1 MNKPIC
7 YRFSCLGLLWLLA
20 GALVVTSSCKKE
32 GVAKPPAADTTAAQ
46 LMILQ
51 PNPFQRPVDLY
62 SVYMDT
68 AKLNA
73 APVAWPGLT
82 RYVKAPPGNRWLF
95 GMLAGTFANFF
106 YYPFY
111 FKPGASYTLY
121 SISSLWAGGGKYAFI
136 EDDLGAPKEGYAKI
150 RVIQGRNLNY
160 PNADGPFDCIVPGG
174 DTLAKKLG
182 YRNTE
187 IAGSTDLPDTTG
199 FRQLPAGDYRFE
211 VKNSLPPY
219 TFQTSLQATLR
230 PGGIYTLLTV
240 GLAQPGNSL
249 KTGIV
254 LIQNK

>member
-1 MNKPIC
+1 MNKHIC
-7 YRFSCLGLLWLLA
+7 YRFTCWGLLWLLA
-20 GALVVTSSCKKE
+20 AAMVVMPACKKE
-32 GVAKPPAADTTAAQ
+32 GLAQPPAADTTAAQ

-82 RYVKAPPGNRWLF
+82 RYVKAPSGNRWLF
-95 GMLAGTFANFF
+95 GMLAGTFANYF

-111 FKPGASYTLY
+111 FKPGASYTIY
-121 SISSLWAGGGKYAFI
+121 SITSLSIGPNKYAFI
-136 EDDLGAPKEGYAKI
+136 EDDLSAPRAGYAKI
-150 RVIQGRNLNY
+150 RMIQGRSLLA
-160 PNADGPFDCIVPGG
+160 PNTDGPFDYIVQGG

-182 YRNTE
+182 YRN
-187 IAGSTDLPDTTG
+187 APLPDNAWPDTTS

-211 VKNSLPPY
+211 VKNSLAPY
-219 TFQTSLQATLR
+219 IYQTSLQATLQ
-230 PGGIYTLLTV
+230 PGGIYTLITT
-240 GLAQPGNSL
+240 GLAQPDSSL
-249 KTGIV
+249 KTGIM